1 VTVARAARATR
12 LLVTTRRLA
21 TVLPAA
27 RATGLVLT
35 ASRPATVV
43 PAARAI
49 VVLLAVLV
57 LLVVAGCGGGDD
69 APQRRAATPTAPI
82 HRADGDRTAPS
93 DADLLRALMRDRA
106 AALEA
111 GDVDAYAGTSVARQ
125 RTRDRRAARRAN
137 RIRLRDVSLT
147 PDVIDHTDNRAR
159 VRVHEDYSI
168 AGVRSSFRTTQRY
181 VAVRTGAGWRIRAV
195 RGARG
200 LPPWEVGV
208 FAERRTRHFVVLAP
222 PSVPV
227 GEVVPALEAGYER
240 IHDVLSRGDLRRRYL
255 VVVARDATQARALT
269 ATIQGVET
277 LTAIADAAIREEGP
291 ARAVAKVVSLRLLV
305 DWGHF
310 AALDPD
316 GQRRVV
322 THELTHSA
330 LAGTTSGRTPA
341 WLIEGAALYVSED
354 RRLAPPEPVL
364 RSLSKPNSISRLMG
378 DAQAYAY
385 AASSAAAFA
394 IVDRYGRGR
403 LFALYDAFNDPR
415 LRGRPGRGLANRA
428 LHRELGIGIADLEAM
443 LH

>member
-1 VTVARAARATR
+1 LARRPRRADPAGRAIRPVTVVRAARATR
-12 LLVTTRRLA
+12 LL
-21 TVLPAA
+21 
-27 RATGLVLT
+27 LT
-35 ASRPATVV
+35 AGRPTIVV

-49 VVLLAVLV
+49 ALVLAVLV
-57 LLVVAGCGGGDD
+57 VSVAAGCSGGDD
-69 APQRRAATPTAPI
+69 APHPRAATPTAPV

-93 DADLLRALMRDRA
+93 DADLLRALVHERA

-111 GDVDAYAGTSVARQ
+111 GDVDAYAGTSVGRQ
-125 RTRDRRAARRAN
+125 RPRDRRAARRAG
-137 RIRLRDVSLT
+137 RLRLRDVSLT
-147 PDVIDHTDNRAR
+147 PDVIDRTDDRAKL
-159 VRVHEDYSI
+159 RVHEDYSI
-168 AGVRSSFRTTQRY
+168 AGVRSSFRSTQRY
-181 VAVRTGAGWRIRAV
+181 VAVRTRTGWRIRAV

-222 PSVPV
+222 PAVPV
-227 GEVVPALEAGYER
+227 GDVVPALEAGYER

-255 VVVARDATQARALT
+255 VVVARDAKQARALT
-269 ATIQGVET
+269 AQIQGVET

-291 ARAVAKVVSLRLLV
+291 ARAVAQVVSLRLLV
-305 DWGHF
+305 DWGQF

-316 GQRRVV
+316 GQRRVI

-354 RRLAPPEPVL
+354 RRPAPPEPVL
-364 RSLSKPNSISRLMG
+364 GSLSKPESISRLMG

-394 IVDRYGRGR
+394 IVERYGRGR

-428 LHRELGIGIADLEAM
+428 LHRELGIGLADLEAM